1 MSFNDIPPSAFG
13 NPNNAVQ
20 HDEQGRPY
28 VMANGPHGLQ
38 RQYLTSVEDARQHGS
53 NGLFSNTEFN
63 ADSGTWDR
71 NINWGNILGLAAG
84 GVAGGSGIAG
94 LLGGGAGAGAGA
106 DAVTNAAAAGT
117 GPATVAPAIPTTM
130 GIGSGATQ
138 GTFASAAEMGG
149 APFSTTMG
157 IPSATSLG
165 LPVTEGLG
173 SAGAGVGGAAA
184 GLGGDAASAIP
195 NGYPGSE
202 GYAPGNT
209 FPNGIPNAASGLF
222 GLDPKWSNLIKALAG
237 VGGMVGGNALANS
250 GAQNAVPP
258 QLSQLLDL
266 SMQRANSQ
274 TPLFNATQKGFYDML
289 PNFAKTGG
297 Q

>member
-1 MSFNDIPPSAFG
+1 MPYNDIPGSAFG

-63 ADSGTWDR
+63 ADTGTWDR
-71 NINWGNILGLAAG
+71 EINWGNIIGLAAG
-84 GVAGGSGIAG
+84 GVAGGNGLAG
-94 LLGGGAGAGAGA
+94 LFSAGGSAAPIVGTGYETVGPELPSVAS
-106 DAVTNAAAAGT
+106 AAAAGT
-117 GPATVAPAIPTTM
+117 GPAAVAPAIP
-130 GIGSGATQ
+130 
-138 GTFASAAEMGG
+138 
-149 APFSTTMG
+149 TTMG

-165 LPVTEGLG
+165 LPVTEGFG
-173 SAGAGVGGAAA
+173 SAGAAADAIPTTMGLSSGDGVGTNVGMPSMNDVS
-184 GLGGDAASAIP
+184 GVV
-195 NGYPGSE
+195 
-202 GYAPGNT
+202 PGNT
-209 FPNGIPNAASGLF
+209 FPNGIPSGGDWL
-222 GLDPKWSNLIKALAG
+222 SNLPPGYSKLLKALAG
-237 VGGMVGGNALANS
+237 IGGLVGGHALGNA
-250 GAQNAVPP
+250 GAENAVPP

-266 SMQRANSQ
+266 SMQRANRQ